1 MNLDTILDWAV
12 LSVSIFNTITFFWL
26 GAMVLF
32 TGDRRA
38 AGTWLT
44 GSGLLL
50 GALFFTSHTA
60 IMGLGIDR
68 ISLGM
73 DFWWWVSWSPALAA
87 PLVWYGAMLWYAG
100 YRLKEPHPHHLAL
113 ISTISLA
120 VVTALL
126 LILANPLPS
135 YANVAGWQLIKT
147 PTIAGV
153 PLMFLAYIAYLL
165 ACYLLPLDLLRRPAP
180 QPENLLSL
188 DARRR
193 ARPWLVAASIFLLLS
208 GVIMAW
214 TAFWAL
220 RADQPLM
227 LSNLTTARA
236 VKQYD
241 LIVEILIGLVAVL
254 LGRAIVAYEVF
265 TGRPLPRTGF
275 FRQWRS
281 TVTLA
286 AVYGVV
292 VAGMLT
298 TQLRPLYSLMLATV
312 LMTFFYTLYHW
323 RTFIEREQFLARLR
337 PFISSQNLYAQMV
350 SAAPPDP
357 GAPFDMFETLCR
369 DVLGSCGA
377 ILFPLGA
384 VAALTGEPLC
394 YPAGNTKIMVPNA
407 SELTECLQGDNVNC
421 QPATQWNAGWAVP
434 LRNQDGLAG
443 ALLLDEKHN
452 GNPYTEEEIEIA
464 RAGGERLLD
473 MLAGT
478 MMARMA
484 MALLR
489 QRLTEAR
496 IAEGQGRRI
505 LHDDILPQLHAAI
518 LSLSGHPD
526 DPAVAEA
533 VESLSSAHRQ
543 ISDWL
548 REMPIA
554 APQRLA
560 RVGLAAALRDLL
572 KDEFLGAFENI
583 EWQIEPNQEALLL
596 QLPNVTSEVVYFAA
610 RELIRNA
617 ANHAGDPTQ
626 QLQIAVET
634 IPAGLSLSIGNS
646 GGMPTPPSNQGSGS
660 GLRIHSAMLAAVGAH
675 LEIRH
680 LSSGGRRA
688 VIHISTDNH

>member
-1 MNLDTILDWAV
+1 MYTDTILNWAV
-12 LSVSIFNTITFFWL
+12 LSISIFNTISFFWL

-38 AGTWLT
+38 GGTWLT

-100 YRLKEPHPHHLAL
+100 YRFKEPHPHHLAL
-113 ISTISLA
+113 ISTVSLA
-120 VVTALL
+120 IVTTLL
-126 LILANPLPS
+126 LVLANPLPS
-135 YANVAGWQLIKT
+135 YAHVAGWQMIQT
-147 PTIAGV
+147 PTIAGIPV
-153 PLMFLAYIAYLL
+153 MFLAYIAYVL
-165 ACYLLPLDLLRRPAP
+165 ACYLLPLDLLRRPAM
-180 QPENLLSL
+180 QTENLLSL

-193 ARPWLVAASIFLLLS
+193 ARPWLVAASVFLLLS
-208 GVIMAW
+208 GIIMAW

-220 RADQPLM
+220 RSDHPVM
-227 LSNLTTARA
+227 LSNPTIART

-241 LIVEILIGLVAVL
+241 LVVEALIGLVAVL

-286 AVYGVV
+286 ATYGVI

-298 TQLRPLYSLMLATV
+298 IQLRPLYSLMLATV

-337 PFISSQNLYAQMV
+337 PFIASHNLYAQMV

-357 GAPFDMFETLCR
+357 KAPYTMFELLCR

-377 ILFPLGA
+377 VLFPLGT
-384 VAALTGEPLC
+384 VAALAGDPLC
-394 YPAGNTKIMVPNA
+394 YPTGNTKIIIPNA
-407 SELTECLQGDNVNC
+407 SELAQSLQDHDTNC
-421 QPATQWNAGWAVP
+421 QPAAQWNAGWAVP

-443 ALLLDEKHN
+443 ALLLDEKLN

-464 RAGGERLLD
+464 RGGGERLLD

-478 MMARMA
+478 EMGRLA

-496 IAEGQGRRI
+496 IAEGQGRRV

-518 LSLSGHPD
+518 LSLSGQPD
-526 DPAVAEA
+526 NPTVIEA
-533 VESLSSAHRQ
+533 VETLSSTHRQ

-548 REMPIA
+548 REMPIT

-560 RVGLAAALRDLL
+560 RVGLVAALQYLL
-572 KDEFLGAFENI
+572 QDEFLDAFASI
-583 EWQIEPNQEALLL
+583 EWQTDPTAKERMLH
-596 QLPNVTSEVVYFAA
+596 LPRVTSEVVYFAA

-617 ANHAGDPTQ
+617 AIHTETTAQ
-626 QLQIAVET
+626 ELQIAVNATPEG
-634 IPAGLSLSIGNS
+634 ILLSISNS
-646 GGMPTPPSNQGSGS
+646 GGTPVVPSQQGSGS
-660 GLRIHSAMLAAVGAH
+660 GLRIHSAMLAAVGAR

-680 LSSGGRRA
+680 LGSSGRRA
-688 VIHISTDNH
+688 VIRITTNQH